1 MGCGEVKFTGQI
13 LPSATK
19 IEYRIA
25 MKRVIERK
33 LIMGIANGSVAVD
46 GKVIYTAQDLRVGL
60 FGSTE
65 TF

>member
-1 MGCGEVKFTGQI
+1 VKFTGQI
-13 LPSATK
+13 LPSAK
-19 IEYRIA
+19 KVEYRIA

-46 GKVIYTAQDLRVGL
+46 GNIIYTANDLRVGL
-60 FGSTE
+60 FSSTE

>member
-1 MGCGEVKFTGQI
+1 V
-13 LPSATK
+13 
-19 IEYRIA
+19 EYRIA

-46 GKVIYTAQDLRVGL
+46 GNIIYTANDLRVGL
-60 FGSTE
+60 FSSTE